1 MLKPQRRI
9 ARQTGLRCAK
19 EEFVCQG
26 WDISIPYDY
35 EDEDLMIGSF
45 TRKCKY
51 LNRDCLVISP
61 TLYLRASESKRKK
74 EPSCLPYPVMSDISS
89 ESKSIKQPEDK
100 LKIFSSLSGPSVIKY
115 STANKDAITGNEKG
129 SRVRRLICI
138 TDSIPSRHTLDQTT
152 STDEKNNVSAD
163 QRPRSKSVITTQQGS
178 NPCIL
183 QYKKDTMIE
192 NYKDAIAKL
201 RGQTAWKSFSSPSEN
216 LVKSSF
222 HGHIQT
228 CILQLSNRS
237 PVQPMKLITCSDNS
251 SFLKSSSEK
260 INVFEGR
267 SQRIQAGHHHGS
279 FPASPVLSVN
289 KNIRLDAEKF
299 VWCQNTQDISRTG
312 ACDDK
317 TGLVNISPLSSGK
330 ENAIDT
336 QDVWGFPAFHP
347 YPMKTQLHGSSSSS
361 RGQTRSGKR
370 VQSALKHNNS
380 AQNQSRHISD
390 QNKDLGSLGSQV
402 TLGLM
407 LNAIR
412 TGLKQNQIRVML
424 GQDNRFTEANA
435 KEEMNKNQHNF
446 SLIHIRQES
455 K

>member
-45 TRKCKY
+45 TQKCKY

-336 QDVWGFPAFHP
+336 Q
-347 YPMKTQLHGSSSSS
+347 
-361 RGQTRSGKR
+361 R

-424 GQDNRFTEANA
+424 GQDNSFLKETTHGTMGVYCRFTEANA

>member
-9 ARQTGLRCAK
+9 ARQTGIRCPK
-19 EEFVCQG
+19 DEFVCQG
-26 WDISIPYDY
+26 WDISTPYDY

-51 LNRDCLVISP
+51 LNRDRLVISP
-61 TLYLRASESKRKK
+61 ALYLRASDFKRKK
-74 EPSCLPYPVMSDISS
+74 EPSCLSYPVMSDIPS

-100 LKIFSSLSGPSVIKY
+100 PKIFSSLSGPSVIKY
-115 STANKDAITGNEKG
+115 STANKDAIKGNEKG

-138 TDSIPSRHTLDQTT
+138 TDSIPSRHILDQTI
-152 STDEKNNVSAD
+152 STDEKNNLSAD
-163 QRPRSKSVITTQQGS
+163 QRPRSKNFITTQQGS

-183 QYKKDTMIE
+183 QYKKDTMSETICLSRDDDMFE

-216 LVKSSF
+216 LLKSSF

-251 SFLKSSSEK
+251 SFLKSSSGK

-267 SQRIQAGHHHGS
+267 SQKIQTGHHQGS

-289 KNIRLDAEKF
+289 KNNRSDVEKF

-317 TGLVNISPLSSGK
+317 TGLVRISPLSSGK

-336 QDVWGFPAFHP
+336 Q
-347 YPMKTQLHGSSSSS
+347 
-361 RGQTRSGKR
+361 R
-370 VQSALKHNNS
+370 VQSALKHNIS

-390 QNKDLGSLGSQV
+390 QNKDVGNLGSQV

-412 TGLKQNQIRVML
+412 TGLKQSQIRVML
-424 GQDNRFTEANA
+424 GQANRFTEANA